1 MRRVRPLPLADDT
14 MPRTQLGGHCFHFFH
29 LADVDQHLA
38 SVLRPRR
45 SAEDITL
52 PGFLERSAAEYPDAT
67 ALIFLNRT
75 MTYRELQAD
84 VDRFA
89 AALARLGVG
98 PGIRVAVQLPNLPQ
112 TVIAFYAALSLG
124 ATVVMTNPLYVEREI
139 EHQWNDAGCTVAV
152 VADFLFDRRV
162 AHIREK
168 LAVEHYVIAS
178 IPDFLRFPLNL
189 LAPLRLRRADPP
201 LLASVK
207 PGPGV
212 HLMRSLMKQTAPDR
226 PRPAIAM
233 DDTALLQYT
242 GGTTGVAKGAMLTHR
257 NLSCN
262 VQQVTAWFVDV
273 RRGGEV
279 MMGVLPFFHVF
290 GLTVAMAFPLSV
302 AGAVVLMPNPRD
314 MPQLIASI
322 SKHRVTLFPA
332 VPAMFNAIVN
342 AQGVEKLDLTSVRS
356 CFSGSAP
363 LPPDILQRFEK
374 MTGGKIVEGY
384 GLTETSPVTHANP
397 LDGRRKI
404 GSIGVPLPNTD
415 MKVVSLEDGT
425 TEVGVGK
432 QGELLLKGPQVMRGY
447 WNAPEQTAAAFTDG
461 WFRTGDIASVDADDY
476 TFIVG
481 RKKDMII
488 AGGYNI
494 YPDEIDAVLVAHPA
508 VLEAATV
515 GIPDPKRGETVKSF
529 VVLRPGQRATADE
542 LTEYCRRELAAYK
555 VPRSFAFLDELPKS
569 SALKILRR
577 ELQNHG

>member
-1 MRRVRPLPLADDT
+1 MSSKTWHRFYDPGIP
-14 MPRTQLGGHCFHFFH
+14 P
-29 LADVDQHLA
+29 
-38 SVLRPRR
+38 VLEF
-45 SAEDITL
+45 EDITL

-415 MKVVSLEDGT
+415 MKVVSLDDGT

-447 WNAPEQTAAAFTDG
+447 WNVPEQTAAAFTDG
-461 WFRTGDIASVDADDY
+461 WFRTGDVAAVDADDY

-577 ELQNHG
+577 ELQNHE

>member
-1 MRRVRPLPLADDT
+1 MSSKTWHRFYDPGVPPLLE
-14 MPRTQLGGHCFHFFH
+14 F
-29 LADVDQHLA
+29 
-38 SVLRPRR
+38 
-45 SAEDITL
+45 EDITL

-162 AHIREK
+162 AHIRET
-168 LAVEHYVIAS
+168 LAVEHYVIVS

-189 LAPLRLRRADPP
+189 LAPLRLRWADPP

-415 MKVVSLEDGT
+415 MKVVSLKDGT

-461 WFRTGDIASVDADDY
+461 WFRTGDIAAVDADDY

-577 ELQNHG
+577 ELQHHG

>member
-1 MRRVRPLPLADDT
+1 MSSKTWHRFYDPGVPP
-14 MPRTQLGGHCFHFFH
+14 
-29 LADVDQHLA
+29 
-38 SVLRPRR
+38 VLEF
-45 SAEDITL
+45 EDITL

-162 AHIREK
+162 AHIRET

-212 HLMRSLMKQTAPDR
+212 HLMRTLMKQTAPDR

-273 RRGGEV
+273 RRGREV

-342 AQGVEKLDLTSVRS
+342 AQGVERLDLTSVRS

-415 MKVVSLEDGT
+415 MKVVSLDDGT

-461 WFRTGDIASVDADDY
+461 WFRTGDIAAVDADDY

>member
-1 MRRVRPLPLADDT
+1 MSTNTWHRFYDPGVPP
-14 MPRTQLGGHCFHFFH
+14 
-29 LADVDQHLA
+29 
-38 SVLRPRR
+38 VLEF
-45 SAEDITL
+45 EDITL

-178 IPDFLRFPLNL
+178 IPDFLRFSLNL

-529 VVLRPGQRATADE
+529 VVLRPGQLATADE

>member
-1 MRRVRPLPLADDT
+1 MSSKTWHRFYDPGVPP
-14 MPRTQLGGHCFHFFH
+14 
-29 LADVDQHLA
+29 
-38 SVLRPRR
+38 VLEF
-45 SAEDITL
+45 EDITL

-332 VPAMFNAIVN
+332 VPAMFTAIVN

-461 WFRTGDIASVDADDY
+461 WFRTGDIAAVDADDY

-577 ELQNHG
+577 ELQNHE

>member
-1 MRRVRPLPLADDT
+1 MSSKTWHRFYDPGVPPLLE
-14 MPRTQLGGHCFHFFH
+14 F
-29 LADVDQHLA
+29 
-38 SVLRPRR
+38 
-45 SAEDITL
+45 EDITL

-162 AHIREK
+162 AHIRET

-332 VPAMFNAIVN
+332 VPAMFTAIVN

-432 QGELLLKGPQVMRGY
+432 QGELLLKGPQVTRGY

-461 WFRTGDIASVDADDY
+461 WFRTGDIAAVDADDY

-577 ELQNHG
+577 ELQHHG

>member
-1 MRRVRPLPLADDT
+1 MSSKTWHRFYDPGVPPLLE
-14 MPRTQLGGHCFHFFH
+14 F
-29 LADVDQHLA
+29 
-38 SVLRPRR
+38 
-45 SAEDITL
+45 EDITL

-162 AHIREK
+162 AHIRET

-461 WFRTGDIASVDADDY
+461 WFRTGDIAAVDADDY

-577 ELQNHG
+577 ELQHHG

>member
-1 MRRVRPLPLADDT
+1 MSSKTWHRFYDPGVPPLLE
-14 MPRTQLGGHCFHFFH
+14 F
-29 LADVDQHLA
+29 
-38 SVLRPRR
+38 
-45 SAEDITL
+45 EDITL

-461 WFRTGDIASVDADDY
+461 WFRTGDIAAVDADDY

-577 ELQNHG
+577 ELQHHG

>member
-1 MRRVRPLPLADDT
+1 MSSKTWHRFYDPGVPP
-14 MPRTQLGGHCFHFFH
+14 
-29 LADVDQHLA
+29 
-38 SVLRPRR
+38 VLEF
-45 SAEDITL
+45 EDITL
-52 PGFLERSAAEYPDAT
+52 PGFLERSTAEYPDAT

-162 AHIREK
+162 AHIRET

-212 HLMRSLMKQTAPDR
+212 HLMRSLMKQTVPDR

-332 VPAMFNAIVN
+332 VPAMFTAIVN

-363 LPPDILQRFEK
+363 LPPDILQRFEE
-374 MTGGKIVEGY
+374 MTGSKIVEGY

-415 MKVVSLEDGT
+415 MKVVSLDDGT
-425 TEVGVGK
+425 TEVEVGK

-447 WNAPEQTAAAFTDG
+447 WNVPEQTAAAFTDG
-461 WFRTGDIASVDADDY
+461 WFRTGDVAAVDADDY

-542 LTEYCRRELAAYK
+542 LTEYCRHELAAYK

-577 ELQNHG
+577 ELQHHG

>member
-1 MRRVRPLPLADDT
+1 MSSKTWHRFYDPGVPPLLE
-14 MPRTQLGGHCFHFFH
+14 F
-29 LADVDQHLA
+29 
-38 SVLRPRR
+38 
-45 SAEDITL
+45 EDITL

-162 AHIREK
+162 AHIRET

-397 LDGRRKI
+397 LDGQRKI

-461 WFRTGDIASVDADDY
+461 WFRTGDIAAVDADDY

-577 ELQNHG
+577 ELQHHG

>member
-1 MRRVRPLPLADDT
+1 MSSKTWHRFYDPGVPPLLE
-14 MPRTQLGGHCFHFFH
+14 F
-29 LADVDQHLA
+29 
-38 SVLRPRR
+38 
-45 SAEDITL
+45 EDITL

-162 AHIREK
+162 AHIRET

-461 WFRTGDIASVDADDY
+461 WFRTGDIAAVDADDY

-508 VLEAATV
+508 VLEAATI

-577 ELQNHG
+577 ELQHHG